1 MAKVEIYSKAMCPYC
16 DRAKQLLSAKS
27 VDYTEIRVD
36 LHPDQ
41 FETMM
46 QRANGRRTFPQIF
59 INEKP
64 IGGFDD
70 LWALEQTGKLDE
82 MLKNRER
89 K

>member
-36 LHPDQ
+36 QQPDQ
-41 FETMM
+41 FDVMM

-59 INEKP
+59 INETAV
-64 IGGFDD
+64 GGFDD
-70 LWALEQTGKLDE
+70 LWALEQAGKLDE
-82 MLKNRER
+82 LLK
-89 K
+89 